1 MIVLRDRCAPAAAPD
16 AAVRRC
22 PQPAQLGRATAE
34 CGRHRAC
41 WSRLLALRR
50 RRHSVLPCCA
60 VLRQCSWGERL
71 QGADDTWRA
80 CLARSH
86 RISGG
91 TRCCRAELPSA
102 SAARESNCGAQM
114 ARGLLVSRDRNTP
127 AAAPDAALLRRPPP
141 VRLGRAT
148 AECGR
153 RTWRARLTASA
164 AASDAAVL
172 RCPPPAWLGRATAER
187 GRHMACSSRAIGMSR
202 ALPAV
207 ALVAAVR
214 RCPQLALL
222 GRSAAERGRHVEC
235 SSCAIA
241 TRRRP
246 YSVLPGGAALR
257 GERLQC
263 ADGT

>member
-22 PQPAQLGRATAE
+22 PQPAQMRRATAE

-50 RRHSVLPCCA
+50 RRHSVLPCGA

-127 AAAPDAALLRRPPP
+127 VAAPDAALRRRRGPPP

-153 RTWRARLTASA
+153 H
-164 AASDAAVL
+164 V
-172 RCPPPAWLGRATAER
+172 
-187 GRHMACSSRAIGMSR
+187 ACSSHRVGGGIRRCSA
-202 ALPAV
+202 ALPSASSAWESDCRV
-207 ALVAAVR
+207 QTARGVLVS
-214 RCPQLALL
+214 P
-222 GRSAAERGRHVEC
+222 
-235 SSCAIA
+235 
-241 TRRRP
+241 RRRRHP
-246 YSVLPGGAALR
+246 MLQCCSALR
-257 GERLQC
+257 QLGWGELLRS
-263 ADGT
+263 ADGTWHARPARSE